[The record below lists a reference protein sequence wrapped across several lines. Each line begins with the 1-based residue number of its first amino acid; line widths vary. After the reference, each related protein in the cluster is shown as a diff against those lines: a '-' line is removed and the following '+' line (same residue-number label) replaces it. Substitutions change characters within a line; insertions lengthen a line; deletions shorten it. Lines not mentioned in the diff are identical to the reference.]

1 MRPGSAALPYPQR
14 IRRPKFGMVGRSFP
28 WKNGQLM
35 LICYIDKSTE
45 PFQGKGGSMLH
56 DRNGQSVVE
65 YIVVL
70 AIFITLVGG
79 ALWNIFTTLQ
89 VKFNNVNVEIGS

>member
-1 MRPGSAALPYPQR
+1 MVSAWKPCRHNVRLSKHFLRKLTAGF
-14 IRRPKFGMVGRSFP
+14 PKRG
-28 WKNGQLM
+28 KYM
-35 LICYIDKSTE
+35 LT
-45 PFQGKGGSMLH
+45 

-79 ALWNIFTTLQ
+79 ALWEVFSTLRI
-89 VKFNNVNVEIGS
+89 KFNDVNAEIGS